1 LTKNVNMSELS
12 IQELL
17 ATQNCQPLWDRYRN
31 LVSREPLTKDS
42 AMHWSWQAMQALIAA
57 SIIATRLEEAERR
70 VLLLTHP
77 AFSGETVTT
86 TNILGGLQIL
96 QPGEFAPPH
105 RHTLGALRFV
115 LQGSGAT
122 TYVDGL
128 PCAMSEGDFII
139 TPSWS
144 WHEHENKG
152 TNRVVWFD
160 CLDLPLARHLGS
172 VFFEPGQGEN
182 TKQPSERDHNPV
194 RFDWASS
201 LAKLLASS
209 PNDDGSRQY
218 LYPQTLMPALNC
230 QLVQINQGVQTVSMR
245 STSNAVIVIVQGQG
259 VSTVGDRVIEWQKN
273 DVLSLPHWQ
282 WTTHRASADAIFF
295 KVSDEPLLRM
305 LGYFRQEL
313 T

>member
-1 LTKNVNMSELS
+1 
-12 IQELL
+12 
-17 ATQNCQPLWDRYRN
+17 
-31 LVSREPLTKDS
+31 
-42 AMHWSWQAMQALIAA
+42 MQTLIEAAIAA
-57 SIIATRLEEAERR
+57 TRPEDAERR

-77 AFSGETVTT
+77 AFAGETITT

-115 LQGSGAT
+115 LQGRGAT
-122 TYVDGL
+122 TYVDGM

-139 TPSWS
+139 TPSWH

-152 TNRVVWFD
+152 NERLVWFD

-172 VFFEPGQGEN
+172 VFFEPGQGESRA
-182 TKQPSERDHNPV
+182 KLPESEHSAF
-194 RFDWASS
+194 RFDWSSS
-201 LAKLLASS
+201 LAQLLENS

-218 LYPQTLMPALNC
+218 AYPQTFMPALNC
-230 QLVQINQGVQTVSMR
+230 LLMQVNKGIQTVPTR
-245 STSNAVIVIVQGQG
+245 STSNAVLVVAQGSG
-259 VSTVGDRVIEWQKN
+259 ASTIGDRVIEWQKN

-282 WTTHRASADAIFF
+282 WASHQALSNAIFF

-313 T
+313 R